1 MVFFTIGPVDE
12 SRYANGNAPNGRF
25 ALRSFLARFVWLDLV
40 SEVVSSVLWG
50 QGATVMFETVVSYD
64 GYGTNGSDA
73 ITVAYMEPSLVM
85 NTTYSSIPTCTTS
98 SLVFNP
104 NHLDYF
110 NKLMQF
116 RSGDLLMCY
125 DYAAK

>member
-1 MVFFTIGPVDE
+1 MGAGGD
-12 SRYANGNAPNGRF
+12 GN
-25 ALRSFLARFVWLDLV
+25 V
-40 SEVVSSVLWG
+40 
-50 QGATVMFETVVSYD
+50 QETVVSYD

-104 NHLDYF
+104 NHLDH
-110 NKLMQF
+110 LTDAVSF
-116 RSGDLLMCY
+116 RGFVDVLRLCSHWYKQYLSVGDLG
-125 DYAAK
+125 